1 MTPMSRIV
9 CASIPRLIIQPGIP
23 SPIIPVSI
31 PSPMSPQAER
41 SAATG
46 GALASRANARRRKPR
61 RLTGGSSSGVANLG
75 STTAGL
81 LERDADIVHEV
92 CRRQIDPG
100 VQRRHPDPAGVDA
113 HRRRMERVL
122 TGLERGEDLEAL
134 PDRAQLRLRLA
145 AAEVVELAERAVAPQ
160 EGAHAFG
167 GVLLRKS

>member
-100 VQRRHPDPAGVDA
+100 
-113 HRRRMERVL
+113 
-122 TGLERGEDLEAL
+122 
-134 PDRAQLRLRLA
+134 AQLRLRLA

-160 EGAHAFG
+160 EGTHAFG
-167 GVLLRKS
+167 GVLLRIGRDRDHKDAPPLRRAQQVKGARDLRGDDGA